1 MGNILSQ
8 DLIVTMEKNKI
19 KVEQEEKVELL
30 HTETL
35 NWKSSLYLVSDEI
48 VFIENLLNSYL
59 FEPNT
64 PNLFERLQNYET
76 RIKKSK
82 EGKIVVMESIDRHQK
97 DLGGMLECT
106 DYACDLSY
114 YQKHEAIKAEVVDF
128 LEKFQLLK
136 SEIFNYAGGI
146 LKKRK
151 P

>member
-1 MGNILSQ
+1 
-8 DLIVTMEKNKI
+8 MEKSKI
-19 KVEQEEKVELL
+19 RPEQEKKVEQL
-30 HTETL
+30 HTESL
-35 NWKSSLYLVSDEI
+35 NWKSSLYLVSDE
-48 VFIENLLNSYL
+48 VSFIENLLNSYL

-76 RIKKSK
+76 RIEKNK
-82 EGKIVVMESIDRHQK
+82 ERKIMVMDSIDRHQK

-106 DYACDLSY
+106 DYACDLGY
-114 YQKHEAIKAEVVDF
+114 FQKHEAIKAEVVDF

-146 LKKRK
+146 MKKRK

>member
-1 MGNILSQ
+1 
-8 DLIVTMEKNKI
+8 MEKSNI
-19 KVEQEEKVELL
+19 NTAQEKKVELL
-30 HTETL
+30 YAESL
-35 NWKSSLYLVSDEI
+35 NWKSSLHLVIDE
-48 VFIENLLNSYL
+48 VSFIENLLNSYL

-64 PNLFERLQNYET
+64 PNLFERLQTYQAQ
-76 RIKKSK
+76 IKKNK
-82 EGKIVVMESIDRHQK
+82 ERKVAVLKAIDKHRK

-114 YQKHEAIKAEVVDF
+114 FQKHEALKAEVVSF
-128 LEKFQLLK
+128 LENFQLLK